1 MGFMEKQPV
10 NSRRTGTWKRRYF
23 VLYKNLL
30 SYYEQEGDSRPKG
43 DFLLDSQ
50 CSVELGLPKADPRK
64 KKLFGSSSRS
74 SDKGKSTYV
83 VLVNPIVDRK
93 ESLV

>member
-10 NSRRTGTWKRRYF
+10 NSRRSGVWKRRYF

-43 DFLLDSQ
+43 DFLLDPS
-50 CSVELGLPKADPRK
+50 CAVVLGLPQGEPRK
-64 KKLFGSSSRS
+64 KSLFGLSSKSK
-74 SDKGKSTYV
+74 DKSK
-83 VLVNPIVDRK
+83 
-93 ESLV
+93 